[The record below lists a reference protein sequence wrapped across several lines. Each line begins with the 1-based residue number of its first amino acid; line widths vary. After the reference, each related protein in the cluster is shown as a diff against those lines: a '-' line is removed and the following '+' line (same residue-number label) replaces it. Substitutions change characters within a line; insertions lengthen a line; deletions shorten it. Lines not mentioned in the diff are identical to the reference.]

1 MKSGRSFTS
10 IFKRNLL
17 GDGSRH
23 GSISL
28 PEISLGQT
36 ALLLYFHMNQTYECI
51 SSFIEGETTL
61 GLHAHG
67 ASHLSGRTAEH
78 RVDGLLCWAQA
89 AGPRADE
96 SQLANCSKYTARE
109 TSVTLLSTYTVL
121 DIPKPSANSI
131 STPKAPHE
139 VIQHYYPGSLLAGE
153 TEAQERLCNC
163 LKVT

>member
-17 GDGSRH
+17 EDGSRH

-67 ASHLSGRTAEH
+67 VSHLSGCTAEH

-96 SQLANCSKYTARE
+96 SQLANCSKHTARE

-121 DIPKPSANSI
+121 DVPQALSKQHLNPQ
-131 STPKAPHE
+131 STPRGNSA
-139 VIQHYYPGSLLAGE
+139 LLPRVSAGWG
-153 TEAQERLCNC
+153 N
-163 LKVT
+163 

>member
-28 PEISLGQT
+28 LEISLGQT

-121 DIPKPSANSI
+121 DIPQALSKQYLNPQ
-131 STPKAPHE
+131 STPRGNSA
-139 VIQHYYPGSLLAGE
+139 LLPRVSAGWG
-153 TEAQERLCNC
+153 N
-163 LKVT
+163 